1 MYNPNNIKTFLEN
14 TTIYPNKPA
23 VVVEFLN
30 SDNSI
35 TKTSIEKPEAELL
48 LFLKLSLK
56 NKLTTGQMSNLVT
69 LIENYGQMMY
79 ENGCDDDSGL

>member
-1 MYNPNNIKTFLEN
+1 MYNPNDIKTFLEN
-14 TTIYPNKPA
+14 TTIYPNKSA
-23 VVVEFLN
+23 VLVEIVHG
-30 SDNSI
+30 DNSI
-35 TKTSIEKPEAELL
+35 NKISIETPEAELL

-79 ENGCDDDSGL
+79 ENGSNNNSDL

>member
-1 MYNPNNIKTFLEN
+1 
-14 TTIYPNKPA
+14 
-23 VVVEFLN
+23 
-30 SDNSI
+30 
-35 TKTSIEKPEAELL
+35 L

-79 ENGCDDDSGL
+79 ENGSNNNSDL

>member
-79 ENGCDDDSGL
+79 ENGSNDDSEL